1 MQNENSK
8 TSKEDNLLIKTI
20 AKNLTRLMNEK
31 NIESQQLSDITGLGI
46 ATVNSLKRGV
56 GNPTLTTLEMLAKFF
71 NTSVSELIEKKEK
84 GVLSKV
90 IVEPMPLISLSRIDD
105 YIDNQLFEDT
115 FIAEIGNYSFSS
127 LFAIRIDNDTLNPHI
142 PIGTICIVSKEAKIK
157 DGDITLVKIN
167 HHTPFFRKV
176 YIESKYLAF
185 SPIMIE
191 SNPTVYENYELL
203 GVVIKKIRSF

>member
-1 MQNENSK
+1 MQKENTIISK
-8 TSKEDNLLIKTI
+8 GDNLLIKLI

-56 GNPTLTTLEMLAKFF
+56 GNPTLTTLEVLAKFF
-71 NTSVSELIEKKEK
+71 NTSVSELIEKKEE

-90 IVEPMPLISLSRIDD
+90 IVDPMPLVSLSRIDN
-105 YIDNQLFEDT
+105 YIDNNLFEDT
-115 FIAEIGNYSFSS
+115 FIAEIGNHPSTS
-127 LFAIRIDNDTLNPHI
+127 LFAIKVDNDTLNPYI
-142 PIGTICIVSKEAKIK
+142 PIGTICIVSKVANVK

-167 HHTPFFRKV
+167 HHTPFFRRV
-176 YIESKYLAF
+176 YIESKHLAF

-191 SNPTVYENYELL
+191 SNPTIYENYELL